1 MQYKAKADTP
11 FFEDTSTQMK
21 KTYKCLYNHDMGSI
35 PQCLTPA
42 LTSCDQQVTRQ
53 QVQQFVR
60 DVADTNVDA
69 ILCCPTML
77 RRVLWRSEI
86 DPHWQKE
93 APLLADR
100 DDEDPILARGDQS
113 MYYRMHRYIMNG
125 GDPVRDTFEAVK
137 EAGMDFFISYR
148 MNDWQYFELEGD
160 SLLLDTF
167 WLEHPHYRVGEFS
180 ESYPFLDEW
189 SEPRVAKLE
198 NYLQPE
204 VRKHYCDLFNELADL
219 YDIDGIELDF
229 MRSPLYFPPSQL
241 QEGTQAMTEFVRSV
255 RGILDRHGAQ
265 RGKHLSLCVSVPSTL
280 ELCSVVGLDM
290 ALWDKERL
298 IDQVRVSPGYV
309 ASFDLAIEDFCHTL
323 EHARIYGDLQ
333 GTWAVQKDIRGHR
346 QTTPEIYETGA
357 FNFLKRGADGIAFD
371 NFTFTYPTV
380 QGNWLKPGR
389 TDGGCDPPLYILQHI
404 GDADY
409 LATRPKHY
417 FIGCRNIGWRPEGI
431 GRFPMMNR
439 IETTMAIYDDI
450 LCGQFT
456 SAVLRVVSGERC
468 DDIKMEAQFNG
479 VALSEFDHRGEL
491 FEPLTD
497 DGLPNTDEV
506 RHFRVP
512 LDKVKTGDNALC
524 IETRDTPRPV
534 EFIAVELALYVD

>member
-11 FFEDTSTQMK
+11 FFEDTSIQMK
-21 KTYKCLYNHDMGSI
+21 KTYNCLYNHDMGSI

-69 ILCCPTML
+69 VLCCPTML

-93 APLLADR
+93 
-100 DDEDPILARGDQS
+100 
-113 MYYRMHRYIMNG
+113 
-125 GDPVRDTFEAVK
+125 
-137 EAGMDFFISYR
+137 
-148 MNDWQYFELEGD
+148 
-160 SLLLDTF
+160 
-167 WLEHPHYRVGEFS
+167 
-180 ESYPFLDEW
+180 
-189 SEPRVAKLE
+189 
-198 NYLQPE
+198 
-204 VRKHYCDLFNELADL
+204 
-219 YDIDGIELDF
+219 
-229 MRSPLYFPPSQL
+229 
-241 QEGTQAMTEFVRSV
+241 GTLAMTEFVRNV
-255 RGILDRHGAQ
+255 RDILDRHGAQ
-265 RGKHLSLCVSVPSTL
+265 HGKHLSLCVSVPSTL

-309 ASFDLAIEDFCHTL
+309 ASFDLDLENFCNKL
-323 EHARIYGDLQ
+323 EHARIYGNLQ
-333 GTWAVQKDIRGHR
+333 GTWAVQKDIGGHR

-357 FNFLKRGADGIAFD
+357 FSFLKRGADGIAFD

-389 TDGGCDPPLYILQHI
+389 TDGGCEPPRHILQHI
-404 GDADY
+404 GDVDY

-468 DDIKMEAQFNG
+468 DDIKMAAQFNG

-497 DGLPNTDEV
+497 HGLPNTDEV